1 MLIAMEEDQLPE
13 LPEEFEASL
22 KKPYAGLFGDN
33 VQIRI
38 VTEIVANPY
47 RYYRPRLFQE
57 KTGTSLPSIRKALN
71 SLVDMGLLYKD
82 SDDPQHP
89 IYTPNLDSKKLLALT
104 FLAYAFIDDRD
115 GTDCLDDAIKDY
127 CEKTKKGSPH
137 QSRAEGAKARD
148 RREARA

>member
-1 MLIAMEEDQLPE
+1 MLIAMEEEQLPE

-22 KKPYAGLFGDN
+22 KRPYAGLFGDN

-47 RYYRPRLFQE
+47 RYYRPKLFQE
-57 KTGTSLPSIRKALN
+57 KTGASLPTIRKALN
-71 SLVDMGLLYKD
+71 SLVDMGLLFKD

-89 IYTPNLDSKKLLALT
+89 VYTPNLDSKKLLALT
-104 FLAYAFIDDRD
+104 FLAYGFIDDRD
-115 GTDCLDDAIKDY
+115 GTDCLDDAINDY
-127 CEKTKKGSPH
+127 CEKTKKAGSQQPRTD
-137 QSRAEGAKARD
+137 SVKARG

>member
-1 MLIAMEEDQLPE
+1 MEEEQLPE

-38 VTEIVANPY
+38 IAEIVANPY
-47 RYYRPRLFQE
+47 RYYRPKLFQE
-57 KTGTSLPSIRKALN
+57 KTGTSLPSIRKALS
-71 SLVDMGLLYKD
+71 SLVDMDLLFKD
-82 SDDPQHP
+82 ADDPQHP
-89 IYTPNLDSKKLLALT
+89 VYVPNLDSKKLLALT

-127 CEKTKKGSPH
+127 CERVRGNSMRKTRTEQSKAKGM
-137 QSRAEGAKARD
+137 
-148 RREARA
+148 REARA

>member
-1 MLIAMEEDQLPE
+1 MEEEQLPE

-22 KKPYAGLFGDN
+22 KRPYAGLFGDN

-47 RYYRPRLFQE
+47 RYYRPKLFQE
-57 KTGTSLPSIRKALN
+57 KTGASLPSIRKALN
-71 SLVDMGLLYKD
+71 SLVDMGLMFKD

-89 IYTPNLDSKKLLALT
+89 VYTPNLDSKKLLALT

-115 GTDCLDDAIKDY
+115 GTNCLDDAIMDY
-127 CEKTKKGSPH
+127 CEKTKKESSQQPK
-137 QSRAEGAKARD
+137 AEGAKARS

>member
-1 MLIAMEEDQLPE
+1 MEEEQFPE

-47 RYYRPRLFQE
+47 RYYRPKLFQD
-57 KTGTSLPSIRKALN
+57 KTGASLPSIRKALN
-71 SLVDMGLLYKD
+71 SLVDMGLLFKD

-89 IYTPNLDSKKLLALT
+89 LYVPNLDSKKLLALT
-104 FLAYAFIDDRD
+104 FLAYGFIDDRD
-115 GTDCLDDAIKDY
+115 GTNCLDDAVRDY
-127 CEKTKKGSPH
+127 CEKAKKESPT
-137 QSRAEGAKARD
+137 QSTAGRAKARKG
-148 RREARA
+148 REERAT